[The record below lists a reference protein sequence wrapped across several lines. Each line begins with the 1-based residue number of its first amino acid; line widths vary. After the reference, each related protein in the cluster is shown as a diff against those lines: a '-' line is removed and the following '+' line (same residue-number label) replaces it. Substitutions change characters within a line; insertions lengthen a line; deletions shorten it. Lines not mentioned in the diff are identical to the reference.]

1 MRKIMKTVAVC
12 AMTMAMTVAMGCI
25 AFAGDGSTYKVVGAV
40 GLVGEDWVP
49 SATGTSTD
57 AGQPGEMGL
66 MTELTDNANV
76 YSAKFNIATA
86 DDGKGNTKSDAV
98 EVPVGYEFKI
108 LKDADDFAWTYQA
121 CLGNPSAAW
130 GDNQTQFKL
139 PADTTG
145 EVTIYVDTTTG
156 AVVVADKDGK
166 AIDYLVR
173 WKSRDEDP
181 WDFTKV
187 DKKEIEASKNASTG
201 VQNADCQ
208 DVAKL
213 NTELAEK
220 IKVTPVKSE
229 GSDEK
234 VTKDSEETTTDAA
247 SEETTTAAKDDD
259 SSSNTGVIVV
269 VVIVVVV
276 VIAGVAI
283 VLSKKKKN

>member
-1 MRKIMKTVAVC
+1 MKTVAVC

-25 AFAGDGSTYKVVGAV
+25 AFAGDGSTYKVVGAE
-40 GLVGEDWVP
+40 GLVGESWVP
-49 SATGTSTD
+49 TATGTSTD

-76 YSAKFNIATA
+76 YSVTLNIATA
-86 DDGKGNTKSDAV
+86 DDGKTDTQSKDV

-108 LKDADDFAWTYQA
+108 LKDSDDFAWTYQA

-139 PADTTG
+139 PAETTG
-145 EVTIYVDTTTG
+145 EVTIYVDSTTG

-166 AIDYLVR
+166 AIDYVVR

-201 VQNADCQ
+201 VQNTDCQ
-208 DVAKL
+208 DVVKL

-220 IKVTPVKSE
+220 LKVTPVTSKDDGKE
-229 GSDEK
+229 
-234 VTKDSEETTTDAA
+234 VTTDNEETTKDTA
-247 SEETTTAAKDDD
+247 SEETTTEAKSDD